1 MLPARQRLERHG
13 VAALIRI
20 NDAALAVAYDEACA
34 IAGKGLW
41 SLTRKPGNDMPIS
54 EFCHREVVCATR
66 ATTVTEAASLMR
78 EHHVGDLIIVETRDG
93 KRMPV
98 GIVTDRDI
106 VVEVVAAGIDPSEL
120 KLGDLRLASLVTVD
134 ETASYAQTVSR
145 MSAQGVR
152 RMPVVAADGSLVGI
166 ITFDDMLWQ
175 LAAPLAA
182 LSGLSGRER
191 ELEAFSRK

>member
-1 MLPARQRLERHG
+1 
-13 VAALIRI
+13 
-20 NDAALAVAYDEACA
+20 
-34 IAGKGLW
+34 
-41 SLTRKPGNDMPIS
+41 MPIS

-66 ATTVTEAASLMR
+66 GTTVTEAASLMR
-78 EHHVGDLIIVETRDG
+78 QHHVGDLVIVENRDG

-134 ETASYAQTVSR
+134 EAASYAQTVSR

-152 RMPVVAADGSLVGI
+152 RIPVVAADGSLVGI

-182 LSGLSGRER
+182 LAGLSGRER
-191 ELEAFSRK
+191 EFEAFSRK